1 MSRAVYYGWFFRK
14 PQCREEGVYFFF
26 IFDRFTLGREEASLS
41 VDGSV
46 YLGNS
51 KGISAIGNDV
61 KFFVLPQLE
70 GFC

>member
-1 MSRAVYYGWFFRK
+1 MLRGGPLFLV
-14 PQCREEGVYFFF
+14 
-26 IFDRFTLGREEASLS
+26 FDCFTLGHEEASLF

-46 YLGNS
+46 YMGSS

-70 GFC
+70 GFR